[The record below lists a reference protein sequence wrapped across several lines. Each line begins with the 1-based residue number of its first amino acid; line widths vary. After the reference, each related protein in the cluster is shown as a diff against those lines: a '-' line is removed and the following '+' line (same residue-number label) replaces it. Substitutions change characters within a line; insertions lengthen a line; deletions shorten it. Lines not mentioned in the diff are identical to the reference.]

1 MLVFKVQSNV
11 IESSFGELGCKII
24 KRDSRPSRP
33 FPPLFERGKLQ
44 KSCPSFPNF
53 KTLFLSYYLW
63 SSWWPQLSL
72 FLRYSAHD
80 PWNSPKSEI
89 ILSRQGSVT
98 TRLPSEPLSVGG
110 NLTQPRQKQE
120 AKHEKQNKSPA
131 FDIKTVLVFRTKNS
145 NIPCVETHGD
155 SKRSVVTT
163 RDKRPRNV
171 TTSVLDDWLLA
182 NGLAFASTFFKR
194 IEKQVNTIVL

>member
-1 MLVFKVQSNV
+1 MTEQNKEDNRDCLCRNWLGSCTLSAVAVILVYIVAKDLLSTAWNLQILTNGKKQNIVRMLVFKVQSNV

-89 ILSRQGSVT
+89 ILSRQVSVT

-120 AKHEKQNKSPA
+120 AKHEK
-131 FDIKTVLVFRTKNS
+131 
-145 NIPCVETHGD
+145 
-155 SKRSVVTT
+155 
-163 RDKRPRNV
+163 
-171 TTSVLDDWLLA
+171 
-182 NGLAFASTFFKR
+182 
-194 IEKQVNTIVL
+194 

>member
-1 MLVFKVQSNV
+1 MTEQNKEDNRDCLSRNWLGSCTLSAVAVILVYIVAKDLLSTAWNLQILTNGKKQNIVRMLVFKVQSNV

-33 FPPLFERGKLQ
+33 FPPVFERGKLQ

-110 NLTQPRQKQE
+110 NLTQPREKQE
-120 AKHEKQNKSPA
+120 AKHEK
-131 FDIKTVLVFRTKNS
+131 
-145 NIPCVETHGD
+145 
-155 SKRSVVTT
+155 
-163 RDKRPRNV
+163 
-171 TTSVLDDWLLA
+171 
-182 NGLAFASTFFKR
+182 
-194 IEKQVNTIVL
+194 